1 MSDDLLIAKISHGFD
16 HLDADGDG
24 RLTEHD
30 HVLMGQSVARALG
43 HPAGS
48 AEEQRIVG
56 AYVAIW
62 RELHLP
68 YLPAG
73 AQEMGRAEFL
83 ASTASL
89 ADDPEAAEATLGA
102 LARAFLAV
110 ADADGNGRVDA
121 DEFFAFQRGHFP
133 QLRRSEADTA
143 FAHLDRDGD
152 GELSAAEF
160 ERAIVEYWTSR
171 DPAAPGNWW
180 AGSPQGAPDPTA
192 S

>member
-24 RLTEHD
+24 RLTEQD
-30 HVLMGQSVARALG
+30 HVLMGRSVARSLG

-48 AEEQRIVG
+48 APEERIVG

-68 YLPAG
+68 HLPAG
-73 AQEMGRAEFL
+73 AEAIDRAQFL

-89 ADDPEAAEATLGA
+89 ADDPGAAVATLGA

-110 ADADGNGRVDA
+110 ADTDGNGEVDA

-133 QLRRSEADTA
+133 QLRRADADTA
-143 FAHLDRDGD
+143 FAHLDRNGD
-152 GELSAAEF
+152 GALSAEEF
-160 ERAIVEYWTSR
+160 ESAIIEYWTSR

-180 AGSPQGAPDPTA
+180 TGSPQGDPAPTTL
-192 S
+192 